1 MFAKRPKKI
10 PFFSAE
16 NNRRYTV
23 RLKGLQGSDRQQMPP
38 HPQDRICCI
47 IYKLFHPW
55 EWLASKLSL
64 QYFPELNIKVTG
76 IKEMIIN

>member
-23 RLKGLQGSDRQQMPP
+23 RLKGLQGSDWQQMPP
-38 HPQDRICCI
+38 HSQGKICCI
-47 IYKLFHPW
+47 IYKLFHP
-55 EWLASKLSL
+55 
-64 QYFPELNIKVTG
+64 
-76 IKEMIIN
+76 

>member
-23 RLKGLQGSDRQQMPP
+23 RLKRV
-38 HPQDRICCI
+38 
-47 IYKLFHPW
+47 
-55 EWLASKLSL
+55 SL
-64 QYFPELNIKVTG
+64 
-76 IKEMIIN
+76 